1 MFFSKRAFNV
11 LSSAAPLFWW
21 QLLSR
26 LNATLLCFSCR
37 HALHTLPIIPRR
49 QGRYSQLPFS
59 QASELVRD
67 GAPNSRC
74 RPIVHR
80 LSSEALSYCIDRSV
94 CARSC
99 HSRSCARTAS
109 FVGKPER
116 QLQLHDRM
124 RFEM

>member
-80 LSSEALSYCIDRSV
+80 VSSEALADRIDGLV
-94 CARSC
+94 CARS
-99 HSRSCARTAS
+99 RQAFLGARTGS
-109 FVGKPER
+109 FAGKPER

>member
-37 HALHTLPIIPRR
+37 HALHTLLIISRR

-67 GAPNSRC
+67 GAPNPRC
-74 RPIVHR
+74 RRVVHR
-80 LSSEALSYCIDRSV
+80 VSSEALADRIDGPV
-94 CARSC
+94 CARS
-99 HSRSCARTAS
+99 RQAFLCARAAS
-109 FVGKPER
+109 FVAKAKG
-116 QLQLHDRM
+116 QLQL
-124 RFEM
+124 